1 MESLSAVKRRT
12 FSPTDMNLILAEW
25 EEYKKDSRRK
35 LKEKRTEISKR
46 YGYAVKLERARRG
59 ISQTQFSEL
68 IGMSYSHFSKLESG
82 HVLVSPRLHLVIIE
96 TLQSIP
102 EPTYDGRVKTV
113 YTNSGPVKI
122 SRFNP
127 DDFR

>member
-46 YGYAVKLERARRG
+46 YGYAVKLERARREL
-59 ISQTQFSEL
+59 SQIKFAEL

-82 HVLVSPRLHLVIIE
+82 HVLVSPRLHQVILE
-96 TLQSIP
+96 TLRSIP
-102 EPTYDGRVKTV
+102 EPAYNGRIKT
-113 YTNSGPVKI
+113 I
-122 SRFNP
+122 
-127 DDFR
+127 